1 MEINQVQLYIYAGWL
16 GLIVVSSL
24 LLYLYYIIRKL
35 PNAYYYL
42 TVLCLNF
49 MWGFGGFAGIFTPEG
64 CMTIGIS
71 YAAIIL
77 SERERLPGF
86 NCQWLKERR
95 KDYFNIN
102 AKPAGLK
109 ESGRLPFKAR
119 EKNENYASVY
129 SSRWKRGVNIS
140 SATRSG

>member
-1 MEINQVQLYIYAGWL
+1 MPEILTDAY
-16 GLIVVSSL
+16 L
-24 LLYLYYIIRKL
+24 L
-35 PNAYYYL
+35 
-42 TVLCLNF
+42 
-49 MWGFGGFAGIFTPEG
+49 FTFVFKQ
-64 CMTIGIS
+64 
-71 YAAIIL
+71 AL
-77 SERERLPGF
+77 
-86 NCQWLKERR
+86 
-95 KDYFNIN
+95 NIN